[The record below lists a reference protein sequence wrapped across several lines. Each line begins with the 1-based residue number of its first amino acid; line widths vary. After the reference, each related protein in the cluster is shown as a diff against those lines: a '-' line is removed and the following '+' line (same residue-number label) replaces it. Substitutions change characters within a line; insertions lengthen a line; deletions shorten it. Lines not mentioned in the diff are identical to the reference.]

1 MSDKDNDVLKTLLL
15 NGQEGTPKYILLR
28 NALASEILSGRWS
41 PGVQLPSEEVL
52 AAMSAVSLGTVQRSL
67 RMLVEEGRLL
77 RKHGVGT
84 FVAET
89 PAPLG
94 GPFQHF
100 RFLEE
105 RTGAILP
112 IFTKVLRRAAVG
124 HQGPWTPLLQAAEV
138 VCIDRL
144 FSINDEFNVYVR
156 LYFDGRRFPDL
167 ARRETSKLNGVSFK
181 DLIAREYHQPTAKYD
196 QTLRVVQ
203 LPDFVREALNVKSKV
218 AGCLLE
224 LAARDRKGVAIYFQ
238 EVFIPPNARRLIVS
252 P

>member
-1 MSDKDNDVLKTLLL
+1 M
-15 NGQEGTPKYILLR
+15 QI
-28 NALASEILSGRWS
+28 
-41 PGVQLPSEEVL
+41 PSEDVL
-52 AAMSAVSLGTVQRSL
+52 AALSAVSLGTVQRSL
-67 RMLVEEGRLL
+67 RMLVDEGRLL

-84 FVAET
+84 FVAEA

-100 RFLEE
+100 RFLNES
-105 RTGAILP
+105 TGEFLP
-112 IFTKVLRRAAVG
+112 IFTKVLRRAAIS
-124 HQGPWTPLLQAAEV
+124 HQGPWTTLLQAAEV

-167 ARRETSKLNGVSFK
+167 VRREKSKFNGVSFK

-196 QTLRVVQ
+196 QTLRVVL
-203 LPDFVREALNVKSKV
+203 LPDFICEALKAKSRV

-224 LAARDRKGVAIYFQ
+224 LTARDRKGGAIYFQ